1 MIFLKIQWDNKEQTA
16 QFKKKNL
23 GLAPSLKASKMSNN
37 VLMSISMHQQQQ
49 KSSDIHE
56 YYFLKKYSIP
66 RVVGAFCKMQLIQES
81 VIFFLFF
88 YLTDKNTNKRFAMFS
103 LSTVA

>member
-56 YYFLKKYSIP
+56 YYFLKKY
-66 RVVGAFCKMQLIQES
+66 AFPEWLGH
-81 VIFFLFF
+81 
-88 YLTDKNTNKRFAMFS
+88 FAKCQ
-103 LSTVA
+103 